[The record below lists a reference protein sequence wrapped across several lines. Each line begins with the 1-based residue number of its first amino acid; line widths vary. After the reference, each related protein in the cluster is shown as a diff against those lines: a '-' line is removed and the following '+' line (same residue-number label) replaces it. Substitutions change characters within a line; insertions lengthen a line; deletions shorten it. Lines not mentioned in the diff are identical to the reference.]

1 MIATYPYDDGY
12 DPAAAVI
19 PTRVRAPGNDISV
32 LVPALV
38 DSGADIS
45 VVAAEVAL
53 RLALPVVDVLQV
65 RGVGVAPR
73 RAAVHAASVQV
84 GDLDT
89 LVEVLALGDETLLG
103 RNLLRHLVVE
113 LDGPAGR
120 LTIGGAPSSV

>member
-1 MIATYPYDDGY
+1 MTDT
-12 DPAAAVI
+12 
-19 PTRVRAPGNDISV
+19 TRPPRRSRPEYGRPENDTSV

-38 DSGADIS
+38 DNGADIS

-65 RGVGVAPR
+65 SEVGVAPR

-89 LVEVLALGDETLLG
+89 LVEVLALGDGDAARAQPPAPSG
-103 RNLLRHLVVE
+103 RGTRRSSGL
-113 LDGPAGR
+113 
-120 LTIGGAPSSV
+120 LTISGAPSSV